1 MMPKRPLPTTDAIAL
16 PTPSSNK
23 TTLGWLLLGG
33 WLTYSL
39 AFLGWQ
45 LMNDPLL
52 LQTICRG

>member
-1 MMPKRPLPTTDAIAL
+1 MNKLSHLPIGYPPSPSQPLTGNI
-16 PTPSSNK
+16 
-23 TTLGWLLLGG
+23 LGWVLMGG

-52 LQTICRG
+52 LQIICRG